1 MWYAVYMA
9 NKIRII
15 TTGKPHDKLFEAAIL
30 EYTKRLS
37 PYIKLEWKT
46 LPPKTEA
53 TILQTITSEGN
64 ATLACLKEAEK
75 VILLDER
82 GEQFTSN
89 EFSTVVTENLATA
102 KDLSII
108 IGGAYGA
115 SSQLKARADVIVS
128 FGKMVLPHQL
138 MRVVLVEQLYRSFM
152 IAKGSD
158 YHHD

>member
-1 MWYAVYMA
+1 MA

-15 TTGKPHDKLFEAAIL
+15 TTGKLHDKLFEAAIL

-37 PYIKLEWKT
+37 PYVKIEWKI

-53 TILQTITSEGN
+53 TILQTIASESN

-75 VILLDER
+75 VILLDEH
-82 GEQFTSN
+82 GTQFSSI
-89 EFSTVVTENLATA
+89 EFSNLLLTSLATA
-102 KDLSII
+102 KDVSLV
-108 IGGAYGA
+108 IGGAYGV
-115 SSQLKARADVIVS
+115 SDQLKARANTIIS

-138 MRVVLVEQLYRSFM
+138 MRVVLIEQLYRSFM

>member
-1 MWYAVYMA
+1 MA

-15 TTGKPHDKLFEAAIL
+15 TTGRPHDKLFEAAIL

-75 VILLDER
+75 VILLDEH
-82 GEQFTSN
+82 GVQFNSRDFSSLLMTS
-89 EFSTVVTENLATA
+89 LANT
-102 KDLSII
+102 KDVSIV

-115 SSQLKARADVIVS
+115 SEQLKARADATVS

-138 MRVVLVEQLYRSFM
+138 MRVVLAEQLYRSFM